1 MLFGIVLGRM
11 QQTHSAGSKRLV
23 ETPPNL
29 DAASMEDTLF
39 ALIKRNEELISL
51 NKSKD
56 EFIAITSHQLRT
68 PATAVKQ
75 YIGLLL
81 EDHAG
86 PLSADQKIFLQK
98 AYENNERQLHIVDDI
113 LRVAQLDL
121 GKIRLSLHSVDLREI
136 VHQVL
141 ENFKTS
147 LELHDLQIKLIEPDK
162 PLKAKIDDG
171 QFRMVAENLLEN
183 AVHYSADGKPITV
196 KLEALKDGRARLTIA
211 DCGVGIKKSDLPK
224 LFRKFSRVNN
234 PLSNAV
240 SGTGLGLY
248 FCKKIVELHGG
259 KIEVKSTLGKGSQ
272 FIITL

>member
-1 MLFGIVLGRM
+1 MFSDIVLERM
-11 QQTHSAGSKRLV
+11 EKTQPTHHRGLLKSPAS
-23 ETPPNL
+23 L

-51 NKSKD
+51 NESKD

-75 YIGLLL
+75 YIALLL
-81 EDHAG
+81 EDYAG
-86 PLSADQKIFLQK
+86 PLTRDQKVFLQK
-98 AYENNERQLHIVDDI
+98 AYENNERQLRIVDDI

-121 GKIRLSLHSVDLREI
+121 GKVRLSLHKVDLREI

-147 LELHDLQIKLIEPDK
+147 LELHELSIKLIEPDV
-162 PLKAKIDDG
+162 PVKARIDAG
-171 QFRMVAENLLEN
+171 QYRMVVENLLEN
-183 AVHYSADGKPITV
+183 AVNYSAKGKPITV
-196 KLEALKDGRARLTIA
+196 ILEPLKNSRSSLTIA
-211 DCGVGIKKSDLPK
+211 DCGVGIKKADLPK
-224 LFRKFSRVNN
+224 LFKKFSRVNN

-248 FCKKIVELHGG
+248 YCKKIIELHGG
-259 KIEVKSTLGKGSQ
+259 TIEARSVPGKGSQ
-272 FIITL
+272 FIVTI